1 MTETTEP
8 ADGGLAAD
16 VLMLAFGP
24 EPYLHEAVA
33 AVLASTGVDVRVVLI
48 DNGCTTDAVRTLPAD
63 DRVRLIVPGSNLGF
77 TGGMNAAAA
86 ATSGRPVVLVNSD
99 ALVAPD
105 AVATL
110 VRTLADDPRVGL
122 AGGLVRLASDPDRV
136 NSAGNPLHVLGL
148 CWAGGLDDPVSAHA
162 VGREV
167 ASASGALVAVDRA
180 LWDELGGFPDE
191 FFAYMEDLELS
202 WRAWQHGR
210 TVRYVP
216 GASAIHHF
224 EFSRSPLK
232 MYLLERNRLLFVLT
246 TYQTRTLLLLAV
258 PLLGF
263 ELAMA
268 VVAGAQ
274 GWGRQKVQGWAWVL
288 RHPGAVAR
296 RRRRVQATR
305 TVPDRD
311 LVHLMTDTFDSA
323 QMPLPAAAAPVQGLL
338 RLWWRAARRL
348 L

>member
-1 MTETTEP
+1 MTGTTGDTAP
-8 ADGGLAAD
+8 LGAD

-33 AVLASTGVDVRVVLI
+33 AVLASADVDVRIVLV
-48 DNGCTTDAVRTLPAD
+48 DNGCTTDAVATLPVD
-63 DRVRLIVPGSNLGF
+63 DRVRLIVPGDNLGF

-86 ATSGRPVVLVNSD
+86 ATSGRPLVLVNSD
-99 ALVAPD
+99 AVVAPD
-105 AVATL
+105 AIAVL
-110 VRTLADDPRVGL
+110 LRVLADDPHVGV
-122 AGGLVRLASDPDRV
+122 AGGLVRLASDPNLV

-148 CWAGGLDDPVSAHA
+148 CWAGGLDEPVSAHA
-162 VGREV
+162 EGREV
-167 ASASGALVAVDRA
+167 ASASGAFVAVDRA
-180 LWDELGGFPDE
+180 LWDELGGFPEE

-210 TVRYVP
+210 VVRYVP
-216 GASAIHHF
+216 EASAVHHF

-246 TYQTRTLLLLAV
+246 TYQTRTLLLLGV

-268 VVAGAQ
+268 LVAGTQ
-274 GWGRQKVQGWAWVL
+274 GWGLQKLRGWGWVL

-296 RRRRVQATR
+296 RRRLVQASR

-311 LVHLMTDTFDSA
+311 LAHLMTDTFDSA

-338 RLWWRAARRL
+338 RLWWRSARRVL
-348 L
+348 